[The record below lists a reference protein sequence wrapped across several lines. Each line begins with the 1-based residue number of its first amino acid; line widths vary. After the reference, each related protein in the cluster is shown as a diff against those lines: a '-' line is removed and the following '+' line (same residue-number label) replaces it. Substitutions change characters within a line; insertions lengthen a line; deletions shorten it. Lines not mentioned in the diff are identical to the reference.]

1 MFCPKCSQEQVSD
14 ETRFCSRC
22 GFQLNVIKALL
33 TNDDF
38 PPNTEIQKPERRLLR
53 KRDLTI
59 GAAIMFLFAL
69 ISAAITVDM
78 PPSHSARIIL
88 LTVGW
93 LVLTLLINIKPIF
106 QYFVRGEISAGDRES
121 LDSKFKTQTGLPNGF
136 QNPALPTAHSIP
148 ADLMMPTAANTAE
161 MVQPLSIT
169 EPTTNLLNK

>member
-33 TNDDF
+33 ANDEL
-38 PPNTEIQKPERRLLR
+38 PQESAEIQKPDRRLR

-59 GAAIMFLFAL
+59 GAAIMFLFAF
-69 ISAAITVDM
+69 ISAVITVDM

-88 LTVGW
+88 LTVAW
-93 LVLTLLINIKPIF
+93 VVLTLLINIKPIF
-106 QYFVRGEISAGDRES
+106 QYFVRGEISAGERES
-121 LDSKFKTQTGLPNGF
+121 LNSTFKAPSGLPNGF
-136 QNPALPTAHSIP
+136 QNPALPGARSIP
-148 ADLMMPTAANTAE
+148 ADLIMPTAANTAE
-161 MVQPLSIT
+161 MVQPLSVT

>member
-33 TNDDF
+33 TNDEF
-38 PPNTEIQKPERRLLR
+38 PQSTEIQKSDRSLR

-59 GAAIMFLFAL
+59 GAAIMFLFAF
-69 ISAAITVDM
+69 IAAVITVDM
-78 PPSHSARIIL
+78 PPSHSARILL
-88 LTVGW
+88 LTIAW

-106 QYFVRGEISAGDRES
+106 QYFVRGEVSMPAEDRES
-121 LDSKFKTQTGLPNGF
+121 LNSKFKAQTGLPNGF

-148 ADLMMPTAANTAE
+148 ADLIMPTANTAE
-161 MVQPLSIT
+161 MVQPPSIT

>member
-22 GFQLNVIKALL
+22 GFQLNIVKALL

-38 PPNTEIQKPERRLLR
+38 PPSTEIQKPDRRLR

-59 GAAIMFLFAL
+59 GAAIMFVFAF
-69 ISAAITVDM
+69 IAAAITVDM

-88 LTVGW
+88 LSIAW
-93 LVLTLLINIKPIF
+93 LVLTLLINIKPII
-106 QYFVRGEISAGDRES
+106 QYFVRGEVSAEGRES
-121 LDSKFKTQTGLPNGF
+121 LDSNFKTQTGLPNGF
-136 QNPALPTAHSIP
+136 QNPALPGARSIP
-148 ADLMMPTAANTAE
+148 ADLMMPTANTAE
-161 MVQPLSIT
+161 MAQPLSIT